1 MPFTSTTSFLLVSNL
16 SPSSSLSSFPEDN
29 NWVHIKSPS
38 LRMSFG
44 TPASCR
50 AAQCCDAF
58 KAEVSFCRYLIGL
71 FGCQGALDWL
81 SPVFRQWKK
90 PDAPT
95 ERCSLNRLD
104 SVFATYA
111 FAILLN
117 ILRRMH
123 PAWNHFSYLCE
134 ASLPHIK
141 HFSALFRFWPWQGM
155 SYFRSVSSI
164 SLFVFEKNSKISK
177 EKRPDM
183 ACQELAKCFSPRH
196 STIIYS
202 WQTIVHES

>member
-1 MPFTSTTSFLLVSNL
+1 
-16 SPSSSLSSFPEDN
+16 
-29 NWVHIKSPS
+29 
-38 LRMSFG
+38 MSFG

-71 FGCQGALDWL
+71 FSCQGALNPL
-81 SPVFRQWKK
+81 SPVFRQRKK

-104 SVFATYA
+104 SVFATNSY
-111 FAILLN
+111 AILLN

-123 PAWNHFSYLCE
+123 PAWDHFSCLCE
-134 ASLPHIK
+134 AFLPHIQ
-141 HFSALFRFWPWQGM
+141 HFSALLQILPWHGM
-155 SYFRSVSSI
+155 SFFCGVSTIFFIFSRKTDG
-164 SLFVFEKNSKISK
+164 SARKKS
-177 EKRPDM
+177 PDI
-183 ACQELAKCFSPRH
+183 ACQESAKCFSPRH

-202 WQTIVHES
+202 WQTIVLES